1 MVLHKTRVIKL
12 DKREKMDPLTQQ
24 NPVNV
29 TFNWADLSVIATIQS
44 LKNSFQV
51 TVKDKLEEGPGLL
64 TLKKELKP

>member
-29 TFNWADLSVIATIQS
+29 Q
-44 LKNSFQV
+44 
-51 TVKDKLEEGPGLL
+51 PL
-64 TLKKELKP
+64 TELTYQ